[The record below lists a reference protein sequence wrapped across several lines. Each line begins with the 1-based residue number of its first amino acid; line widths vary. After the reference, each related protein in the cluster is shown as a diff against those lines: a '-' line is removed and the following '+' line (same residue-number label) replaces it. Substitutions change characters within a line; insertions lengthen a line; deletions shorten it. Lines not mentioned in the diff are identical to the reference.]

1 MAKRCNNCFAEY
13 EEQNNKCPHCG
24 YVEGES
30 GKELYYLSPGTSL
43 CSPIGKE
50 YIIGE
55 VVGAGGFGIIYKA
68 WDESLRR
75 VVAIKEY
82 FPTKMVT
89 RSAGEQKVSVFT
101 KHEAE
106 YRFGI
111 RNFLQEA
118 TIMLLCR
125 DCENVCNSYDKFQAN
140 GTAYMVMEYLGK
152 TLKEYVKGK
161 RGEGI
166 KEAEIYSYIIQTL
179 QGVEQIHKRGVLHL
193 DIAPDN
199 IYVMLDGQIKI
210 SDFGAAKAKNVK
222 KDDREVVLKPGFA
235 PPEQYHENAKI
246 GPEAD
251 IYAVGATLYWLLTG
265 QVPLE
270 ASDRMKEDD
279 MEEPSMLAM
288 VPVALNNI
296 TMRAMAVNPE
306 LRYKNSK
313 EFITALRKEKERSI
327 EEEIKKR
334 KRKRRRIV
342 FGVIF
347 LLLAIIAAAGY
358 FGVLKNKI
366 WSDSI
371 VVWIA
376 VDNTNAESSME
387 EKERY
392 EAAIKMFCEEYP
404 QLSVEVIA
412 KNADYIEE
420 EFLNTPMETRPD
432 LIETTG
438 FDVSVVNQLSTIG
451 NNSTSIKGTML
462 PIFENQLQASKT
474 VPLGFYVDVIYAET
488 GKNISDLNEQSK
500 MADFLGAMTGY
511 FSGKSTQYILVQ
523 ETMAG
528 RYQILESETK
538 GIYLAEEFGVYSR
551 SKNKEKA
558 ANALLEYLLTDAAQD
573 ILHVQNQSTY
583 MPVSEEAW
591 KEFINVYSEF
601 EYLEESLDKYRLD

>member
-13 EEQNNKCPHCG
+13 EELNNNCPICG
-24 YVEGES
+24 YVEGEP

-68 WDESLRR
+68 WDENLKR

-89 RSAGEQKVSVFT
+89 RSAGEQKVLVFS

-106 YRFGI
+106 YKLGI

-166 KEAEIYSYIIQTL
+166 KEAEVYSYIIQTL
-179 QGVEQIHKRGVLHL
+179 QGIEQIHKRGVLHL

-199 IYVMLDGQIKI
+199 IYVMPDGQIKI
-210 SDFGAAKAKNVK
+210 SDFGAAKAKSVK

-235 PPEQYHENAKI
+235 PPEQYNENAKL
-246 GPEAD
+246 GPGAD

-288 VPVALNNI
+288 VPIALNNI

-313 EFITALRKEKERSI
+313 EFITALRKEKERGV
-327 EEEIKKR
+327 EKEIKKR
-334 KRKRRRIV
+334 KRKRRRTV
-342 FGVIF
+342 FGVML
-347 LLLAIIAAAGY
+347 LLLAVIAGAGY
-358 FGVLKNKI
+358 FGTSKNKV
-366 WSDSI
+366 WKDSI

-376 VDNTNAESSME
+376 TDSEDYESRLE
-387 EKERY
+387 EKKRY
-392 EAAIKMFCEEYP
+392 ETAVKMFCEEYP
-404 QLSVEVIA
+404 QVSVSVIA
-412 KNADYIEE
+412 KNEETIES
-420 EFLNTPMETRPD
+420 EFLKASKEDRPD
-432 LIETTG
+432 VIETTS
-438 FDVSVVNQLSTIG
+438 FAIVSMNQLSIIDDNAASMKEG
-451 NNSTSIKGTML
+451 ML
-462 PIFENQLQASKT
+462 PIIKSQLQISKT
-474 VPLGFYVDVIYAET
+474 VPLGCYVDVVYAET
-488 GKNISDLNEQSK
+488 GKDFPDLNEQTRI
-500 MADFLGAMTGY
+500 DNFLKTMTGY
-511 FSGKSTQYILVQ
+511 FNGNSTQYILIQ
-523 ETMAG
+523 ESMAG

-538 GIYLAEEFGVYSR
+538 KLYLGEEFGIYSR
-551 SKNKEKA
+551 GRNKEKA
-558 ANALLEYLLTDAAQD
+558 AKALLEYLLTDAAQD

-583 MPVSEEAW
+583 MPVSENAW
-591 KEFINVYSEF
+591 KEFIRVYGEF
-601 EYLEESLDKYRLD
+601 EYLKKSLSKYRLD